1 MKSIPTLL
9 VLKALERQSTH
20 GYRIAAWINQTSDG
34 AIQLKEGTLYPLL
47 HNLEDKG
54 LIVGEW
60 QDDGGPRPVRIY
72 HLTDRGRHQLQ
83 TDDGTWRR
91 YSQGVNLVMDHGGLA
106 NDPI

>member
-9 VLKALERQSTH
+9 ILKSLERQSTH
-20 GYRIAAWINQTSDG
+20 GYRIAAWINQASEG
-34 AIQLKEGTLYPLL
+34 AIELKEGTLYPLL

-72 HLTDRGRHQLQ
+72 HLTDRGRRQLQ
-83 TDDGTWRR
+83 TERGTWQR
-91 YSQGVNLVMDHGGLA
+91 YSQGVNLVMGQGGA
-106 NDPI
+106 AHDPV